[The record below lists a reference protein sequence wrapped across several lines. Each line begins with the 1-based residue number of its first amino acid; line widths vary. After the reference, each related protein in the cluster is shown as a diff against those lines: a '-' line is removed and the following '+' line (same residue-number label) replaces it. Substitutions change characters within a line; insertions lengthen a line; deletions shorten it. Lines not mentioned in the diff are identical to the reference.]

1 MIGGSA
7 DFFGDK
13 VSQIVSTEIVE
24 VIQRILPVRIL
35 VHPTF
40 EELEI
45 AQVLNIPTTE
55 NWDENILGGRMNDV
69 RQNCW
74 FKHFERRN

>member
-24 VIQRILPVRIL
+24 VIQRILLVRVL
-35 VHPTF
+35 AHPTF
-40 EELEI
+40 KIIEI

-55 NWDENILGGRMNDV
+55 N
-69 RQNCW
+69 
-74 FKHFERRN
+74 